1 MQVEPAQIV
10 ALAEIDPG
18 LAQQGIGHGEVEVEV
33 GDAVLMDAG
42 MAIHPLAARPVGHV
56 AGAGIL
62 AVVRIQLALQIGDG
76 LADMGAQIRDAL
88 GVIPQHRQLAVAGS
102 CHHGA
107 GRIAA
112 DQHLLGQRQHIDDQP
127 LAEEVLH
134 VELLRGSVGF
144 GLGQTVVE
152 VGQHLDKLGGNV
164 AIHEHSP
171 SC

>member
-18 LAQQGIGHGEVEVEV
+18 AAQQGVGHGEVEVEV
-33 GDAVLMDAG
+33 GNAVLMDAG

-56 AGAGIL
+56 TAAGVL
-62 AVVRIQLALQIGDG
+62 AVVCLQLALQIGDG
-76 LADMGAQIRDAL
+76 LADMGAQIRHGFGIIAH
-88 GVIPQHRQLAVAGS
+88 GRQLAVAGGG
-102 CHHGA
+102 HHGA
-107 GRIAA
+107 GRITA

-127 LAEEVLH
+127 IAEEVLH
-134 VELLRGSVGF
+134 VELLRRGVGL
-144 GLGQTVVE
+144 GLGQTVIQI
-152 VGQHLDKLGGNV
+152 GQHLDELGGDI